1 MEMPPWHV
9 GHVIRKVMEA
19 QRPEVKRTPLAKK
32 AGLRPMTITHLL
44 KTGRSEGDTIDKVCD
59 VLNISPA
66 AVLAEAERANT
77 RSNVIPLTLSTIAEQ
92 QRRRASDRD
101 LDDQEAEQFAR
112 RVLRLAVS
120 AQTVIYNAIRAFE
133 EAYGLLKPR
142 NDL

>member
-19 QRPEVKRTPLAKK
+19 RRPEVKRTPLAKK
-32 AGLRPMTITHLL
+32 AGVRPMTVTHLL
-44 KTGRSEGDTIDKVCD
+44 KTGRSEGDTIEKVCD
-59 VLNISPA
+59 ALDISPA
-66 AVLAEAERANT
+66 VVLAEAERASG
-77 RSNVIPLTLSTIAEQ
+77 RGNVLLLPPLLTAEQ
-92 QRRRASDRD
+92 QRRRSSDRD
-101 LDDQEAEQFAR
+101 PETQEAEQFAR

-133 EAYGLLKPR
+133 EAYGFLKPR